1 MPLYSFCP
9 TRHVLANLIIK
20 SKGDGRSVQNEVKHE
35 EEKGGDEWG
44 SVAVFAR

>member
-1 MPLYSFCP
+1 
-9 TRHVLANLIIK
+9 VLANLIIK